1 MINAVNYE
9 VKGQLAKLLATED
22 LIIENRK
29 VSTAS
34 FDVKRRVL
42 TLPMWDRAS
51 GIVYD
56 LLVGHEVGHAL
67 YTPEDDWKVEYPDVP
82 KSFVNILEDVRIE
95 RLMKRKYPGLIK
107 TFYGGYSLSLIH
119 I

>member
-1 MINAVNYE
+1 MLTQVNYE

-34 FDVKRRVL
+34 FDTERRVL
-42 TLPMWDRAS
+42 TLPMWEKAS
-51 GIVYD
+51 GVVYD

-67 YTPEDDWKVEYPDVP
+67 YTPADNWTYDYPDVP
-82 KSFVNILEDVRIE
+82 MSYVNVLEDVRIE
-95 RLMKRKYPGLIK
+95 KFMKQRYPGSVSYTHL
-107 TFYGGYSLSLIH
+107 TLPTNLCV
-119 I
+119 